1 MIWTHCGDRQLHR
14 ATLTGILPSRT
25 LGSEMVTR
33 RLRPAGWTSRHL
45 RHIAGVFRQ
54 GRNPAARVYESIGPC
69 SFLAPASGWLNL
81 GLWEGPG
88 SEEEAETACRRLVQT
103 VAAALPEAGVILD
116 IGNGLGTQDP
126 VIAEVLRPRGLIA
139 VNITEWQLSAG
150 RDRLREAAALG
161 VAGDATRLPIA
172 DQSIDG
178 VMSVEAAFH
187 FRSRRTFF
195 DECFRVLKPGGV
207 LSISDITTERLPLGP
222 LELLA
227 GITQMRAFG
236 LRPTAAMT
244 ADQIAEAAHA
254 AGFTAVDVT
263 VCGDVVIAP
272 ALQLIGHRLR
282 ATPAAPIAPA
292 GQRTAARLLLS
303 QVELLWRRQIIQYIL
318 LRASRPDPA
327 GAAAAALS
335 G

>member
-1 MIWTHCGDRQLHR
+1 
-14 ATLTGILPSRT
+14 
-25 LGSEMVTR
+25 
-33 RLRPAGWTSRHL
+33 
-45 RHIAGVFRQ
+45 
-54 GRNPAARVYESIGPC
+54 VYESIGAD
-69 SFLAPASGWLNL
+69 SFLAPAPGWLNL
-81 GLWEGPG
+81 GFWEGSG

-103 VAAALPEAGVILD
+103 VASALPEAGVILD

-126 VIAEVLRPRGLIA
+126 VIAEVLRPRALIA

-150 RDRLREAAALG
+150 RGRLREAAALG

-172 DQSIDG
+172 GQSIDG
-178 VMSVEAAFH
+178 VISVEAAFH
-187 FRSRRTFF
+187 FRSRRAFF

-227 GITQMRAFG
+227 GITQLRAFG
-236 LRPTAAMT
+236 LRPNAAMT
-244 ADQIAEAAHA
+244 ADQIAAAARA

-263 VCGDVVIAP
+263 VCGDLVIAP

-282 ATPAAPIAPA
+282 AAPTAPAAPA

-318 LRASRPDPA
+318 LRAVRP
-327 GAAAAALS
+327 
-335 G
+335 